1 MGAAVQ
7 VVGAAGS
14 IDAAAYAERVGR
26 FDADGTAFATFTNG
40 ESFLHVQLGL
50 TLNGEIVG

>member
-1 MGAAVQ
+1 VGAAVQ